1 MFPHG
6 FPREFSVVI
15 SVRPKYSLDS
25 DLYVLVITD
34 EDGDIEFGIQYGD
47 VPSIVYRYVSIMF
60 TNYPWGKYQHYDL
73 GKILTEFADLL

>member
-47 VPSIVYRYVSIMF
+47 VPSIVYR
-60 TNYPWGKYQHYDL
+60 
-73 GKILTEFADLL
+73 